1 MAAAA
6 IAEGFVTSVGR
17 LQLIDPHPDIPARRT
32 VLDLDRDAGLRKA
45 GFDWNHEIPNFP
57 DYVRTSLPTLR
68 LRELGRG
75 ENSGQFLAQF
85 TNKFS
90 RKWGMYLMAMLG
102 AAQYFLHEERQRGT
116 HE

>member
-32 VLDLDRDAGLRKA
+32 VLDLDRDAGLRKS
-45 GFDWNHEIPNFP
+45 GFEVESRNSSFP
-57 DYVRTSLPTLR
+57 VCVRTPLPTLR
-68 LRELGRG
+68 FRELGMG

-102 AAQYFLHEERQRGT
+102 AAQ
-116 HE
+116 